1 MTPDQAL
8 ELLRGLIGTALWLSA
23 PPLLAMLVAGVGVGI
38 VQAATQINEA
48 SIAYLVKVTV
58 FAAVLA
64 LAGPTLAA
72 HAVSYTRQSFEAVSR
87 VVR

>member
-8 ELLRGLIGTALWLSA
+8 ELLRGVIGTALWLSA
-23 PPLLAMLVAGVGVGI
+23 PPLLAMLVAGVAVGI

-72 HAVSYTRQSFEAVSR
+72 HAVSYTRQSFEAVGQ

>member
-1 MTPDQAL
+1 VTPDQAL

-23 PPLLAMLVAGVGVGI
+23 PPLLAMLVAGVAVGI

-72 HAVSYTRQSFEAVSR
+72 HAVSYTRQSFEAVGQ